1 MKSINTNI
9 LVIAIAMLIAG
20 FGTGYLVR
28 GENAP
33 SMGGHAMPNGQMMG
47 NHMMSDGQMMADHMM
62 GGSDMSSMMDNMMA
76 NLEGKTGSEFDKAFL
91 SDMIVHHQGAVRMA
105 SAALKSSQKPELIQ
119 LAKDIISAQEKE
131 ISMMKNW
138 QKSWFGQ

>member
-1 MKSINTNI
+1 M
-9 LVIAIAMLIAG
+9 LVIAVAMLIAG
-20 FGTGYLVR
+20 FGTGYFVR
-28 GENAP
+28 GDNAP
-33 SMGGHAMPNGQMMG
+33 SMGGHTMTGGQMMN
-47 NHMMSDGQMMADHMM
+47 NHMMADGSVMADHMM
-62 GGSDMSSMMDNMMA
+62 GGSDMSSMMNSMMA

-131 ISMMKNW
+131 IGMMKNW